1 MLSNT
6 ITLQQKNQHS
16 SMASLFGQLQKKP
29 IFIKLFNWE
38 YWSFNTVYLPVFFYW
53 LYLSLR
59 ARSFFFFSA
68 ANPSIKNGGFIM
80 ESKKAIYDLLPQQ
93 YYPQTLFFT
102 RHTSPAQLLAAVR
115 ASGLEYPMIAKPD
128 IGMQGIGV
136 KKISSDD
143 ELIQYLH
150 HSRVH
155 FLVQA
160 WVGYEKEIGLFYCRM
175 PGRAKGTI
183 TGIVE
188 KEFLTVTGDGQST
201 LCELLMQHNRYIL
214 QLPALKKLYA
224 AEWNSIVEKG
234 TIKLLVPYG
243 NHARGA
249 KFIDRSAWA
258 DEALTDMIDMLCAQ
272 IPGFYFGRLDIRY
285 DNLEDLKKGKNFSII
300 ELNGAGSEPTHIY
313 DPAHSI
319 WYAWKEIIR
328 HHHILL
334 KISAAN
340 KKAGAQYLSF
350 AEGRK
355 MFKESKAYN
364 RLLKSGN
371 R

>member
-1 MLSNT
+1 MPS
-6 ITLQQKNQHS
+6 IIRQW
-16 SMASLFGQLQKKP
+16 QKKP
-29 IFIKLFNWE
+29 FFIKLFNWE

-53 LYLSLR
+53 LYLSVK

-80 ESKKAIYDLLPQQ
+80 ESKKEIYDLIPPQ

-102 RHTSPAQLLAAVR
+102 PQTAAAQLLAAIS
-115 ASGLEYPMIAKPD
+115 ASGLQYPVIAKPD

-136 KKISSDD
+136 KKITSDE
-143 ELIQYLH
+143 ELLQYLRNT
-150 HSRVH
+150 RVN

-160 WVGYEKEIGLFYCRM
+160 WIGYEKEIGLFYCRM
-175 PGRAKGTI
+175 PGSTKGTI

-188 KEFLTVTGDGQST
+188 KEFLTVTGDAQST
-201 LCELLMQHNRYIL
+201 LHELLQQNSRYIL
-214 QLPALKKLYA
+214 QLPVLEKLYVK
-224 AEWNSIVEKG
+224 EWNNIIDKG
-234 TIKLLVPYG
+234 AIKLLVPYG

-249 KFIDRSAWA
+249 KFIDQSAWA
-258 DEALTDMIDMLCAQ
+258 DEALTDMIDKLCVQ

-285 DNLEDLKKGKNFSII
+285 DNLEDLKNGKNFSII

-319 WYAWKEIIR
+319 WFAWKEIIR

-334 KISAAN
+334 QISAAN
-340 KKAGAQYLSF
+340 KKAGVKYLSF

-364 RLLKSGN
+364 RLLKSTN
-371 R
+371 Q

>member
-6 ITLQQKNQHS
+6 ITLQQKKQGISMS
-16 SMASLFGQLQKKP
+16 SIIGQWQKKP
-29 IFIKLFNWE
+29 FFIKFFNWE
-38 YWSFNTVYLPVFFYW
+38 YWSFNTVYLPVFIYW
-53 LYLSLR
+53 LYLSTR

-68 ANPSIKNGGFIM
+68 ANPSIKNGGFMM
-80 ESKKAIYDLLPQQ
+80 ESKKEIYDLIPPQ
-93 YYPQTLFFT
+93 YYPQTLLFT
-102 RHTSPAQLLAAVR
+102 PQTAPEQLLEAVS
-115 ASGLEYPMIAKPD
+115 ASGLQYPVIAKPD

-136 KKISSDD
+136 KKITND
-143 ELIQYLH
+143 EELLQYLMH
-150 HSRVH
+150 THVN

-160 WVGYEKEIGLFYCRM
+160 WVGYKKEIGLFYCRM
-175 PGRAKGTI
+175 PGNEKGTI

-188 KEFLTVTGDGQST
+188 KEFLTVTGDGQLT
-201 LCELLMQHNRYIL
+201 LHELLLQNDRYIL

-224 AEWNSIVEKG
+224 KEWNDVVDRG
-234 TIKLLVPYG
+234 VIKLLVPYG

-249 KFIDRSAWA
+249 KFIDQSAWA
-258 DEALTDMIDMLCAQ
+258 DEALTAIADNLCTQ

-285 DNLEDLKKGKNFSII
+285 DNLDDLKKGKNFSII

-328 HHHILL
+328 HHNILL

-340 KKAGAQYLSF
+340 KKAGAKYLSF
-350 AEGRK
+350 AEGRA

-364 RLLKSGN
+364 RLLKSIVT
-371 R
+371 